1 MTLLA
6 WEMSTNVQWLAHSL
20 VLPFLRTGV
29 KIDFFQSCG
38 HFWVFQICWHIEC
51 ITLIA
56 SSFRI
61 LNSSTGIPLH
71 PLALLIAVLPSSTWG
86 YPSNNTGVG
95 NNSLLLGTFQIQG
108 SNTGLLHCRQIL
120 YHLSHQEGPTST
132 LPQYKQEGKGKR
144 EGWAEQEESG
154 WELWKSNQI
163 WRKITMIQKS
173 LEKREI
179 WVVTEC
185 VWCCRGEII
194 LLGRYDQSSTSW
206 VEKRREIEEAED
218 TKALSVSSVLKE
230 NERECI
236 RIWAWSVIG

>member
-1 MTLLA
+1 M
-6 WEMSTNVQWLAHSL
+6 
-20 VLPFLRTGV
+20 
-29 KIDFFQSCG
+29 
-38 HFWVFQICWHIEC
+38 
-51 ITLIA
+51 A

-108 SNTGLLHCRQIL
+108 STQVSCIAGRFFTIWATRKALHQLYLNINKRGKEKEKDEQIRR
-120 YHLSHQEGPTST
+120 SQ
-132 LPQYKQEGKGKR
+132 GK
-144 EGWAEQEESG
+144 S
-154 WELWKSNQI
+154 LWKSNQI

-185 VWCCRGEII
+185 VWCCRDEII